1 MKTHT
6 PNSPS
11 EEDSSTLHRREQAQI
26 SPNATPALLKK
37 SVDRAPGPSAL
48 VALAKKIQG
57 VRERRDVFL
66 GNDLISETGWEML
79 IALYQ
84 SDVAMHRMT
93 VSNLCQASHAPTTTA
108 LRWIDRLAEL
118 GLVSR
123 HNHMGDGR
131 VVYVELTPS
140 ARTAMNAC
148 LADIWVTLSGS
159 G

>member
-1 MKTHT
+1 MKTRIL
-6 PNSPS
+6 NSPS
-11 EEDSSTLHRREQAQI
+11 EEDSLSLRCREQAQN
-26 SPNATPALLKK
+26 SPNATSALLT
-37 SVDRAPGPSAL
+37 SANRAPGPSTL

-57 VRERRDVFL
+57 VRERRQIFL

-93 VSNLCQASHAPTTTA
+93 VTNLCQASHAPNTTA

-123 HNHMGDGR
+123 YKHKLDGR
-131 VVYVELTPS
+131 IVYVDLAPN
-140 ARTAMNAC
+140 ARTAMNAY
-148 LADIWVTLSGS
+148 LSDIWVTLYGS
-159 G
+159 N